1 MDAAHDDVEKAAIKL
16 RLDQHKMEAKR
27 QQDLLTAQK
36 ALAEEESE
44 PKWLVLATDMQA
56 TQPVPKLR
64 NQSAYFKTKVRF
76 LIRLI
81 SF

>member
-1 MDAAHDDVEKAAIKL
+1 
-16 RLDQHKMEAKR
+16 MEATR
-27 QQDLLTAQK
+27 QQELLKAQK
-36 ALAEEESE
+36 AIADAELE
-44 PKWLVLATDMQA
+44 PKWLVIATDMQA